1 MILSLQLCSL
11 EKFKRFEDMLKF
23 CKNKKLSH
31 VEPCGLYGYS
41 PKEMVE
47 LLKRHELRT
56 QSFHFEMDDLEANW
70 REFAEILPECGAR
83 DFVRKPGEN
92 PTEPEEVR
100 KLAQRL
106 QNLSE
111 KLAGLGVQLHYHNH
125 EHEIS
130 PNPRFENTRF
140 EGECVLDRLLE
151 LAPGLHWQ
159 VDVRWACKDK
169 ANVAE
174 KMRQYAKLNAK
185 RISMLHIND
194 IKDISGGENPARIG
208 DGILDFASIFAAAA
222 ELGISTFILENDP
235 PPKKK
240 DADAFADSGI
250 ALVQKYTAQ

>member
-11 EKFKRFEDMLKF
+11 GVPFERMLKF
-23 CKNKKLSH
+23 CKNKDDISH
-31 VEPCGLYGYS
+31 VEPCGLYGHS

-47 LLKRHELRT
+47 LLKSHKLRA

-70 REFAEILPECGAR
+70 REFAEILPDECGAR

-106 QNLSE
+106 QNLAE

-140 EGECVLDRLLE
+140 KGKCVLDRLLE

-159 VDVRWACKDK
+159 VDVRWARKDGTD
-169 ANVAE
+169 VAE
-174 KMRQYAKLNAK
+174 KMRQYAK

-194 IKDISGGENPARIG
+194 IFENGEQPARIG
-208 DGILDFASIFAAAA
+208 DGDVDFESIFAAAA
-222 ELGISTFILENDP
+222 ELGISTFILENDTSP
-235 PPKKK
+235 E

-250 ALVQKYTAQ
+250 ELVQELVKKYTGQAQ